1 MKVPLELTA
10 TLGRKRM
17 SLQEFVNL
25 KEGSL
30 ILVDR
35 HVNDRLSVEI
45 NNRARL
51 KGKLGL
57 FKGSKAVKIE
67 EIIR

>member
-1 MKVPLELTA
+1 M
-10 TLGRKRM
+10 
-17 SLQEFVNL
+17 NL
-25 KEGSL
+25 REGSV

-35 HVNDRLSVEI
+35 HVNDRLALEVDSK
-45 NNRARL
+45 ARL

-57 FKGSKAVKIE
+57 FKGGKAVKIE